1 MAKQTAVIPA
11 SPEDLT
17 AAWMTDALRSTGVI
31 KTAAV
36 KAIDVRRI
44 GEGSGFIG
52 QIAQVALTYDARET
66 GAPASLIAKFPGAS
80 PAGREIGNL
89 FDFYHRELRF
99 YREVA
104 PKVEL
109 RTPALLYSDMDRDRQ
124 EYILLLEDMAPA
136 QVGDHLHGLSAEH
149 TELAIREIGRFH
161 ATWWESAELES
172 FAEWM
177 PVVDAPVHRSAEQ
190 SYAQAWEPFIAN
202 FGTRLSP
209 KMRETA
215 EHIGRNVI
223 NLQSSIADRPHT
235 IVHADF
241 RADNMFFATHEG
253 GEPFAIAD
261 WQIACRGRGI
271 FDVAYLLCGGME
283 PEERA
288 REEERLVRLY
298 HDTLVQNGVTGYP
311 WEQAWREYRRMA
323 LYVLV
328 YVVISLGTLD
338 FANERGLAL
347 FDAWLRRATAAI
359 EHLDAAEEM
368 PS

>member
-1 MAKQTAVIPA
+1 MAKQMTVIPGG
-11 SPEDLT
+11 PDDLS
-17 AAWMTDALRSTGVI
+17 AAWLTDALRSTGVLN
-31 KTAAV
+31 KAAV
-36 KAIDVRRI
+36 TGIGVRRI

-52 QIAQVALTYDARET
+52 QIAQVGLTYDEPEQ
-66 GAPASLIAKFPGAS
+66 GAPKTLIAKFPGAS

-104 PKVEL
+104 PKVDL
-109 RTPALLYSDMDRDRQ
+109 RTPKLLYSDMDRERQ
-124 EYILLLEDMAPA
+124 EYILLLEDLSPA
-136 QVGDHLHGLSAEH
+136 EVGDQVAGLSVAH
-149 TELAIREIGRFH
+149 TELAIREIARFH
-161 ATWWESAELES
+161 AAWWERPELES

-202 FGTRLSP
+202 FGERLSP
-209 KMRETA
+209 KTRETA
-215 EHIGRNVI
+215 ERVGQNVVK
-223 NLQSSIADRPHT
+223 LQSSIADRPHT

-241 RADNMFFATHEG
+241 RADNMFFATPEG
-253 GEPFAIAD
+253 GPEFALAD

-283 PEERA
+283 PADRQAQEG
-288 REEERLVRLY
+288 RLVRLY
-298 HDTLVQNGVTGYP
+298 HDTLLKHGVTGYG
-311 WEQAWREYRRMA
+311 WEQCWREYRRMA